1 MDSMFDTLLLLPLFQ
16 GLAQEDFTKILGK
29 VKLHFTKHKKREVI
43 AAKGSPCR
51 ELIFVLKGEV
61 SVTSASD
68 APAYSLTET
77 LPAPWVIEP
86 QSLFGMQTAY
96 AADYLSTEETSTIS
110 IDKLAGINELFKY
123 DIFRLNYMNMV
134 SNRAQQLYERLW
146 RSCTGTLEERIAA
159 FMLLHAE
166 RPCGPKL
173 LKIHMKE
180 LAGIVNCNRTSV
192 STVLKTMQEKG
203 WLTMRRGE
211 VDIPQLEKIAA
222 AFPPQG

>member
-1 MDSMFDTLLLLPLFQ
+1 MFDTLLLLPLFQ

-96 AADYLSTEETSTIS
+96 AADYGFILRYPKGEEAEAITEITYEDAMTAWKDTV
-110 IDKLAGINELFKY
+110 KLHGQIITRAGVEAFWQSNGMTALGMPGI
-123 DIFRLNYMNMV
+123 RLV
-134 SNRAQQLYERLW
+134 
-146 RSCTGTLEERIAA
+146 
-159 FMLLHAE
+159 
-166 RPCGPKL
+166 
-173 LKIHMKE
+173 
-180 LAGIVNCNRTSV
+180 V
-192 STVLKTMQEKG
+192 
-203 WLTMRRGE
+203 
-211 VDIPQLEKIAA
+211 
-222 AFPPQG
+222 